1 MIKNI
6 KIKNFKSIEDL
17 SIECSESFNLV
28 IGENNIGKTTIFE
41 AIHLWK
47 ICFDSCIKKDK
58 KGFYSIPPNIPF
70 INMESIRIYNDREL
84 FNYIK
89 KGKKTIEIVLVLLWE
104 NKEYSLGFKLNVPST
119 RNSYLQLNYIETS
132 EFKKFET
139 MVKETVGKN
148 LTSFININEAKT
160 VTNII
165 VREPYMYKGQ
175 IKDKISKG
183 KSYEVLRNKIIT
195 NMKEVENRISNVL
208 GKAFTFKEIDKENKN
223 YIELHVN
230 GNNLLSYGSG
240 FLQLA
245 EIFSSIEFID
255 AKINILLFD
264 EPEAHLHFKV
274 QKKLIDHLRDIQN
287 TQIFV
292 ITHNERIL
300 DVTPENEILF
310 ISTEDKIRRIIKP
323 LPKDGKIL
331 IKEDLTGILS
341 DLEKIYTSEKVII
354 VEGNTDKEFIE
365 KLLYLENLNLP
376 VISINGVD
384 NLIDKISALSGII
397 NNKKIFIL
405 RDTDLMPLSKIEN
418 YKKSINKRLP
428 IATELKKIHFQEG
441 YGIESSIICNIDEFY
456 NFLSNKY
463 FKIQVEDNEVQNI
476 IKEKIKNL
484 NNDII
489 TQCKNIENDIY
500 IDAKTS
506 FDNQKSRRTNEDYYK
521 KLNVEDVLKE
531 ITLDKIHYIMN
542 KQILNKYLLK
552 ITDIIKYYDNNAG
565 IIESDNLIN
574 KYLEYIQD
582 NKSHIFKSHKNIIDE
597 IINF

>member
-1 MIKNI
+1 
-6 KIKNFKSIEDL
+6 
-17 SIECSESFNLV
+17 
-28 IGENNIGKTTIFE
+28 
-41 AIHLWK
+41 
-47 ICFDSCIKKDK
+47 
-58 KGFYSIPPNIPF
+58 
-70 INMESIRIYNDREL
+70 ME
-84 FNYIK
+84 K
-89 KGKKTIEIVLVLLWE
+89 
-104 NKEYSLGFKLNVPST
+104 KEYSLGFKLNVPSI
-119 RNSYLQLNYIETS
+119 RNSYLQLNYIDIS
-132 EFKKFET
+132 EFRKFET
-139 MVKETVGKN
+139 MVKNTAGKN
-148 LTSFININEAKT
+148 LTSFMNINEAKT

-195 NMKEVENRISNVL
+195 NMKEVESRISKVL
-208 GKAFTFKEIDKENKN
+208 DKEYTFKEIDKENKN

-230 GNNLLSYGSG
+230 SNNLLSYVSV

-255 AKINILLFD
+255 AEINILLFD

-310 ISTEDKIRRIIKP
+310 IRPEYKIEGIIKP

-331 IKEDLTGILS
+331 IKQDLTGILS
-341 DLEKIYTSEKVII
+341 DLEKINTSEKVII
-354 VEGNTDKEFIE
+354 VEGHTDKRFIE

-405 RDTDLMPLSKIEN
+405 RDTDWMPLSKIEK
-418 YKKSINKRLP
+418 YKESINKRIP
-428 IATELKKIHFQEG
+428 IAPEFKKIHFQEG

-463 FKIQVEDNEVQNI
+463 FKIQVEDNKVQNI

-484 NNDII
+484 NSDII
-489 TQCKNIENDIY
+489 TECKNIGSNIY
-500 IDAKTS
+500 EEAK
-506 FDNQKSRRTNEDYYK
+506 FAFNNQKSRRINEDYYK
-521 KLNVEDVLKE
+521 NLNVDDVLKE

-542 KQILNKYLLK
+542 KKILNSYLSK
-552 ITDIIKYYDNNAG
+552 ITDIIKCHDNNENV
-565 IIESDNLIN
+565 IDSNDLID
-574 KYLEYIQD
+574 KYLEYIED
-582 NKSHIFKSHKNIIDE
+582 NKSHIFKSHKNIIEE

>member
-70 INMESIRIYNDREL
+70 MNMESIRIYNDREL

-119 RNSYLQLNYIETS
+119 RNSYLQLNYIDTS

-139 MVKETVGKN
+139 MVRETVGKN

-195 NMKEVENRISNVL
+195 NMKEVESRISNVL
-208 GKAFTFKEIDKENKN
+208 GKTFIFKEIDKENKN

-310 ISTEDKIRRIIKP
+310 IRPEYKIEGIIKP

-331 IKEDLTGILS
+331 IKQDLTGILS
-341 DLEKIYTSEKVII
+341 DLEKINTSEKVII
-354 VEGNTDKEFIE
+354 VEGHTDKKFIE
-365 KLLYLENLNLP
+365 KLLSLENLNLP
-376 VISINGVD
+376 VISIKGVD
-384 NLIDKISALSGII
+384 NLIDKVTALSEII
-397 NNKKIFIL
+397 CNKKIFIL
-405 RDTDLMPLSKIEN
+405 RDTDWMPLSKIEN
-418 YKKSINKRLP
+418 YKNSINGRIP
-428 IATELKKIHFQEG
+428 IPAELKKIHFQEG
-441 YGIESSIICNIDEFY
+441 YGIESSIICDINEFY

-463 FKIQVEDNEVQNI
+463 FKIQVGDNEVQNI
-476 IKEKIKNL
+476 IKKEIENL

-489 TQCKNIENDIY
+489 TKCTNIGSEIY
-500 IDAKTS
+500 IKAKSS
-506 FDNQKSRRTNEDYYK
+506 FANQKSRRSNEDYYK
-521 KLNVEDVLKE
+521 NLTVDDVLRE
-531 ITLDKIHYIMN
+531 IIPGKIQYIMN
-542 KQILNKYLLK
+542 KQILNNYLSK
-552 ITDIIKYYDNNAG
+552 ITEIIKFYDDNANA
-565 IIESDNLIN
+565 INSSNLIDN
-574 KYLEYIQD
+574 YLEYIGD